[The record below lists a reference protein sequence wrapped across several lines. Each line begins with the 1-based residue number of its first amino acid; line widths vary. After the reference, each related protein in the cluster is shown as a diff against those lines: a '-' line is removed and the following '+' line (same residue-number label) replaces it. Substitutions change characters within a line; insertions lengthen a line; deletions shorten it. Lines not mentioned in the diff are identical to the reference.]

1 MRKIKDSI
9 LYIIMLA
16 KMKNRKC
23 VKRKITKQILNTID
37 PL

>member
-9 LYIIMLA
+9 LYTIMPA
-16 KMKNRKC
+16 KMKNRKYNI
-23 VKRKITKQILNTID
+23 RKITKKILNTIN